1 MNRRGL
7 SVVAGPV
14 DAPRAA
20 SATMVSISTEQI
32 STLVFRVRSGKLNSV
47 SAVRDAGI
55 RLEYDGDLASR
66 FDLLEAYIQPGHAR
80 TCIAEGLVA
89 LGAAPY
95 RDVTLDGE
103 GSGLEQLAVAPWMLA
118 GFVESSYVKALVSAD
133 LLRDRK

>member
-7 SVVAGPV
+7 SVVAGSN
-14 DAPRAA
+14 DAPRVA
-20 SATMVSISTEQI
+20 SAILVSISTEQI
-32 STLVFRVRSGKLNSV
+32 SALVFRVRTGKLTSV

-66 FDLLEAYIQPGHAR
+66 LDLLEAYVQPGHAR

-89 LGAAPY
+89 LGAVPY
-95 RDVTLDGE
+95 RDITLDGE
-103 GSGLEQLAVAPWMLA
+103 GSELEQLCVAPWMLA

-133 LLRDRK
+133 LLRDRA

>member
-7 SVVAGPV
+7 SVVASSI

-20 SATMVSISTEQI
+20 SLVSISTEQI
-32 STLVFRVRSGKLNSV
+32 ATLVFRVRSGKLTSV

-66 FDLLEAYIQPGHAR
+66 LDLLEAYIQPGHAR

-89 LGAAPY
+89 LGAVPY
-95 RDVTLDGE
+95 RDITLDGE
-103 GSGLEQLAVAPWMLA
+103 GSELEQLSVAPWMLA

-133 LLRDRK
+133 LLRDRA